1 MASEL
6 LDRVAKE
13 IAAEI
18 MELTA
23 SQRAT
28 FQFPDDANGDTIERA
43 RSAARLVIAAMRE
56 PTPEIVSAHH
66 IVPEDN
72 DFYDRAAA
80 NWRNLIDVILA

>member
-1 MASEL
+1 MTEM

-28 FQFPDDANGDTIERA
+28 FKFPDHANGDTIERA
-43 RSAARLVIAAMRE
+43 RSAARLSIAAMRE
-56 PTPEIVSAHH
+56 PTEVMWTTKDQPVWALGRPMWDWWRSMI
-66 IVPEDN
+66 D
-72 DFYDRAAA
+72 AA
-80 NWRNLIDVILA
+80 LA